1 MADQTYK
8 IKIDTQG
15 TDKIS
20 DGLDK
25 AAASSKNLK
34 QQLREMTNELQGL
47 EPGSK
52 RFNELSTAAGK
63 LKDQIADTNS
73 VIKATAGSSVENLS
87 TAFSKTA
94 GIGIAAF
101 QGIGGAMAMFG
112 GDAEQIQVLMGRLQ
126 GAMAMG
132 QALKEFGAL
141 GDTFT
146 DIKSAVVAAV
156 SKMGLFTTAT
166 VTQAAATGAQTG
178 ATEVATIAQEG
189 LNKSMLANPIFLIIA
204 GVGALIAAFTLFSS
218 KSEET
223 EKAEKKRAEATKA
236 AAKATKEGQEA
247 IAKESGEFVGLIYQL
262 KATNTN
268 SKERSTLMKQ
278 INGTYGTTL
287 QNLSDETAFQASLNE
302 AVGDYIDLQYN
313 KFKLQKNQKYIDQQL
328 QKQFDAEQKMNA
340 ARKEAQEQVDSGLRR
355 SIEDVFSYRGDL
367 RELYTEGEKG
377 QQEAIGQL
385 EKLGARRGQLKGQQ
399 DDLTE
404 GGKKYVAQQT
414 VVNNVDK
421 GSISINEEL
430 KASLEELTKSQ
441 YERTHSVEENLLKVK
456 ETKDEELKLK
466 HSLSTD
472 LVNRDQQ
479 LKDALLLNQSDYDD
493 KIKKVNEDNNKK
505 LQEDKEK
512 YYNYLD
518 SLEEDASVKRLQSL
532 DKEIEQLDTFLL
544 DKTITQE
551 QYNEDVKNATQRAEE
566 DITKIK
572 KEEADKQAEI
582 DKVANRKKIDDII
595 STTSELASI
604 ISGIRDTSSG
614 FLNDIVSNTLS
625 GVSKMVELT
634 NTEFK
639 TTAEKIGAY
648 AQAIGGIISGFV
660 SAAQEANQQRVE
672 ENIASIE
679 LNNQTEKNLITEQYN
694 NGIISKTDYDG
705 QVANLDKIAKDKTL
719 EVKKKAFE
727 DDKKYKIASATI
739 AGITGAVAAFT
750 GAMSLGPIA
759 GPIVGG
765 VLAAAVGVMTGLNIQ
780 KIKASKFDG
789 GAVTPT
795 GPGSGGSAGTSTSAA
810 PTPPSLTINGQA
822 NAGSEGQGNQLY
834 GLRQQVIKAVV
845 LESDITNTQNTLS
858 NYQTM
863 SEIG

>member
-34 QQLREMTNELQGL
+34 QQLREMTTELQGL
-47 EPGSK
+47 EPGSQ
-52 RFNELSTAAGK
+52 RFNQLSTAAGK
-63 LKDQIADTNS
+63 LKDQINDTNA
-73 VIKATAGSSVENLS
+73 VIKATAGSAVENLS

-94 GIGIAAF
+94 GVGIAAF
-101 QGIGGAMAMFG
+101 QGVGGAMAMFG
-112 GDAEQIQVLMGRLQ
+112 GDAEQIQEMMGRLQ

-132 QALKEFGAL
+132 QALKDFGAL

-146 DIKSAVVAAV
+146 DIKSAVIAAV

-166 VTQAAATGAQTG
+166 VTQATATGAQTA
-178 ATEVATIAQEG
+178 ATTTANVAQKA
-189 LNKSMLANPIFLIIA
+189 LNLSMLANPIFLVIA
-204 GVGALIAAFTLFSS
+204 GIAALVGAFMMFSGEAEVAEGMNDRINASYERTAKASQAAMEALKQANSTRLKLMELEGASDRELHNEKLSNMLTEKTQRTFQIQDEEAAINKKKGTYKKALEEENWELAKKIADEIKQHRAKYKDLYGQQTKYYDDVKIENAQFTADQEKKEEEEAAKAEQKRKENAAKRKAAIDEIRKAEQEAADAKLSEEDREIVNVQRKYNALIATAKAYGQSTVKL
-218 KSEET
+218 EEGRVNELKVIT
-223 EKAEKKRAEATKA
+223 DKYDKAEQD
-236 AAKATKEGQEA
+236 KE
-247 IAKESGEFVGLIYQL
+247 
-262 KATNTN
+262 N
-268 SKERSTLMKQ
+268 
-278 INGTYGTTL
+278 
-287 QNLSDETAFQASLNE
+287 
-302 AVGDYIDLQYN
+302 
-313 KFKLQKNQKYIDQQL
+313 
-328 QKQFDAEQKMNA
+328 
-340 ARKEAQEQVDSGLRR
+340 
-355 SIEDVFSYRGDL
+355 
-367 RELYTEGEKG
+367 
-377 QQEAIGQL
+377 
-385 EKLGARRGQLKGQQ
+385 EKLKKEQ
-399 DDLTE
+399 DD
-404 GGKKYVAQQT
+404 
-414 VVNNVDK
+414 
-421 GSISINEEL
+421 
-430 KASLEELTKSQ
+430 
-441 YERTHSVEENLLKVK
+441 R
-456 ETKDEELKLK
+456 
-466 HSLSTD
+466 
-472 LVNRDQQ
+472 
-479 LKDALLLNQSDYDD
+479 
-493 KIKKVNEDNNKK
+493 
-505 LQEDKEK
+505 EK
-512 YYNYLD
+512 YYDYLD
-518 SLEEDASVKRLQSL
+518 GLEEDASVKRMMAL

-544 DKTITQE
+544 DKTISQDE
-551 QYNEDVKNATQRAEE
+551 YNESYKNATEKAEG

-582 DKVANRKKIDDII
+582 DKVANKKKIDDII
-595 STTSELASI
+595 STTSQLASI

-660 SAAQEANQQRVE
+660 SAAQEANQQRMD

-694 NGIISKTDYDG
+694 NGIISKADYDQ
-705 QVANLDKIAKDKTL
+705 QVTDLDKTAKDKTL
-719 EVKKKAFE
+719 EIKKKAFE

-765 VLAAAVGVMTGLNIQ
+765 VLAGAVGIMTAMNIA

-795 GPGSGGSAGTSTSAA
+795 GPGGGTSTSTSSA

-822 NAGSEGQGNQLY
+822 NLGSEGQGNQLY
-834 GLRQQVIKAVV
+834 GQRQQVIKAVV

>member
-15 TDKIS
+15 TDKIA

-34 QQLREMTNELQGL
+34 QQLREMTTELQGL

-73 VIKATAGSSVENLS
+73 VIKATAGSAVENLS

-94 GIGIAAF
+94 GVGIAAF

-132 QALKEFGAL
+132 QALKDFGAL

-156 SKMGLFTTAT
+156 SKMGVFTTAT

-218 KSEET
+218 KSEDV
-223 EKAEKKRAEATKA
+223 EKSEKKRAVTLKA
-236 AAKATKEGQEA
+236 AADASKEQREA
-247 IAKESGEFVGLIYQL
+247 ISKESGEFVGLIYQL
-262 KATNTN
+262 KATNKD
-268 SKERSTLMKQ
+268 SKERETLMKQ
-278 INGTYGTTL
+278 INGNYGTTL

-328 QKQFDAEQKMNA
+328 QKQFDAEQKINKI
-340 ARKEAQEQVDSGLRR
+340 RKEAQDLVDKGLRK
-355 SIEDVFSYRGDL
+355 SVEDALSYLEFDRKAL
-367 RELYTEGEKG
+367 ELAEKAKN
-377 QQEAIGQL
+377 EAIDAL
-385 EKLGARRGQLKGQQ
+385 TKLGARRGQLKGQQ

-414 VVNNVDK
+414 VVNNVDIE
-421 GSISINEEL
+421 SISVNEEL

-479 LKDALLLNQSDYDD
+479 LKDALLLNQNDYDD

-512 YYNYLD
+512 YYDYLD
-518 SLEEDASVKRLQSL
+518 SLETDAEVKRLQAL

-551 QYNEDVKNATQRAEE
+551 QYNEDYKNATEKAEG

-572 KEEADKQAEI
+572 KEEADKQADI
-582 DKVANRKKIDDII
+582 DKVANKKKIDDII
-595 STTSELASI
+595 STTSQLASI

-639 TTAEKIGAY
+639 TTAEKVGAY
-648 AQAIGGIISGFV
+648 TQAIGGIISGFV
-660 SAAQEANQQRVE
+660 NSAQEANQQRAE

-694 NGIISKTDYDG
+694 NGIISKADYDQ
-705 QVANLDKIAKDKTL
+705 QVTDLDKIAKDKTL
-719 EVKKKAFE
+719 EIKKKAFE

-750 GAMSLGPIA
+750 GAQSLPQPA
-759 GPIVGG
+759 GFIVGG

-795 GPGSGGSAGTSTSAA
+795 GPVGGAGGTSTSSA
-810 PTPPSLTINGQA
+810 PTPPSLTVNGQA

-834 GLRQQVIKAVV
+834 GQRQQVIRAVV